1 MLLSDHLHRYCADDE
16 EAKASAVH
24 RMTTTITVTVDAP
37 TETAVTDIPAVTMTS
52 EPAVA
57 TTTTPVEFTLAP
69 TTTDIVIP
77 RPAIVH
83 ANATVVEPFTTPKES
98 TNGKLVF
105 AHFMVGIV
113 STYTMND
120 WVYDMTLASS
130 YGIDGFALNIGKDDY
145 TDTQLSLSYEAAK
158 GLEFKVFI
166 SFDVS

>member
-1 MLLSDHLHRYCADDE
+1 
-16 EAKASAVH
+16 
-24 RMTTTITVTVDAP
+24 MTTTITVTVDAP